1 MGWGSVCFKTET
13 LVKKK
18 EGHFCARLTGKATLA
33 HSSQKLRLGFL
44 EVVTKGKSLMMR
56 TNLLQ
61 TYSALTAI
69 ARHQGKAGRVP
80 PVSFAPKAHVR
91 MNIPAQLGFKSRRA
105 VCVSF
110 TKSGV
115 LMIKPLTLN
124 SNFLHV

>member
-1 MGWGSVCFKTET
+1 MSAILHRLGVGWGSVCSETET
-13 LVKKK
+13 LVKKKKK

-69 ARHQGKAGRVP
+69 ARHQGTSCFFRPQGPRQNE
-80 PVSFAPKAHVR
+80 H
-91 MNIPAQLGFKSRRA
+91 
-105 VCVSF
+105 
-110 TKSGV
+110 SG
-115 LMIKPLTLN
+115 PTW
-124 SNFLHV
+124 F